1 MSKPLRVL
9 IVEDSED
16 DTALLL
22 RELQHGGYAPTFE
35 RVDTPEAM
43 SAALDQQKWELVLA
57 DWSMP
62 RFSGLTAL
70 DLLKDKGLDL
80 PFIIV
85 SGVIGEE
92 TAVVAMKAGAH
103 DYLMKHNLKR
113 LCPAIERELREVRER
128 RARMR
133 AEQAL
138 RESEA
143 RLQLVMEQL
152 PAIIWITDTK
162 LRITFVKG
170 AGLQALT
177 LDPNQLVGTTVL
189 EHFQDDPERPPLTAH
204 AVALRGEPCSF
215 EMKIRER
222 WLQAYIEPMRAP
234 DGIVTGCLG
243 IALDITARKQAEEGR
258 EKLILALQDALDN
271 IKTLRGL
278 LPICASCNKIRDSHG
293 HWDHIESYIQAHTD
307 ANFTHSICPECT
319 KKLYP
324 QLG

>member
-1 MSKPLRVL
+1 MSKLLRVL
-9 IVEDSED
+9 IIEDSED

-43 SAALDQQKWELVLA
+43 SKALDQQKWELVLA

-70 DLLKDKGLDL
+70 DLLKSKGLDV

-113 LCPAIERELREVRER
+113 LCPAIERELREARER
-128 RARMR
+128 RARKR
-133 AEQAL
+133 AEEAL

-143 RLQLVMEQL
+143 RLELVMEQL

-170 AGLQALT
+170 TGLVPLK
-177 LDPNQLVGTTVL
+177 LDLDQLIGTTIPEYFL
-189 EHFQDDPERPPLTAH
+189 DDPDRPPLTAH
-204 AVALRGEPCSF
+204 QVALRGEPCSC
-215 EMKIRER
+215 EMNIRGR
-222 WLQAYIEPMRAP
+222 WLQAHIEPMRAP
-234 DGIVTGCLG
+234 DGIITGCLG
-243 IALDITARKQAEEGR
+243 IALDITARKQAEESR

-278 LPICASCNKIRDSHG
+278 LPICASCNKIRDG
-293 HWDHIESYIQAHTD
+293 QGYWDHIESYIKAHTD

-319 KKLYP
+319 RKLYP

>member
-9 IVEDSED
+9 FVEDSED
-16 DTALLL
+16 DTVLLL

-35 RVDTPEAM
+35 RVETPEAM

-70 DLLKDKGLDL
+70 DLLKNKGLDL

-92 TAVVAMKAGAH
+92 TAVVAMNAGAH

-113 LCPAIERELREVRER
+113 LCPAIERELREAKER
-128 RARMR
+128 RALKR
-133 AEQAL
+133 AEEAL
-138 RESEA
+138 QESEA
-143 RLQLVMEQL
+143 RLRLMLEQL
-152 PAIIWITDTK
+152 PAIIWTTDPK
-162 LRITFVKG
+162 LRITFVQG
-170 AGLQALT
+170 AGLAALN
-177 LDPNQLVGTTVL
+177 LEPNQLVGTTL
-189 EHFQDDPERPPLTAH
+189 QEHFPEDPNRPPLAAH
-204 AVALRGEPCSF
+204 YLALQDKPCSC

-222 WLQAYIEPMRAP
+222 WLQAYIEPLRAP
-234 DGIVTGCLG
+234 DGIITGCLG
-243 IALDITARKQAEEGR
+243 IALDITWRKQAEEGR

-278 LPICASCNKIRDSHG
+278 LPICASCNKIRDSQG
-293 HWDHIESYIQAHTD
+293 NWDLIETYIQQHTD
-307 ANFTHSICPECT
+307 AHFTHSICPECT

-324 QLG
+324 QFG